1 MSQLVEREI
10 TCPACK
16 QPAEVEV
23 WSAMNVQEDPELKD
37 LLLGGEINITECPAC
52 KETFYVDS
60 FVLYHDPANEI
71 MAFVFP
77 MDDEMPR
84 ETLAEKMTVDF
95 EATQATLDPDDRLA
109 YGPVCF
115 KGLNELVDFVERDE
129 EVALQGE
136 VVEAIAAEQRLPI
149 RKLRPSQARGQNV
162 PRVLPFMSE
171 TGRSERDA
179 LMAGLRRLREINDRL
194 SVYNETLDRF
204 SKDAAATLHLS

>member
-16 QPAEVEV
+16 QPVEVEV
-23 WSAMNVQEDPELKD
+23 WSAMNVQDDPELKD
-37 LLLGGEINITECPAC
+37 LLLGGEINIAECPAC

-77 MDDEMPR
+77 MGDEMPR
-84 ETLAEKMTVDF
+84 ETLAEKMSADF
-95 EATQATLDPDDRLA
+95 EATQATLDPADRLV
-109 YGPVCF
+109 YGPLCF
-115 KGLNELVDFVERDE
+115 KGLNELVEFVEKDE

-136 VVEAIAAEQRLPI
+136 VAEAIAAEQRLPI
-149 RKLRPSQARGQNV
+149 RKLRPSEARHQNV
-162 PRVLPFMSE
+162 PRVLPFINEKGGSD
-171 TGRSERDA
+171 RDA
-179 LMAGLRRLREINDRL
+179 LVAGLRRLHELNDRL

-204 SKDAAATLHLS
+204 SQDSAATIHLS